1 MPSDCQKQCPTL
13 HRPRHTHTDG
23 RTHTSRQM
31 GILIRSCDGGY
42 DRTTI
47 AGPGPGQKARNER
60 ITHGKRTG
68 QSNQSNQKRKIV
80 TVPLFDDVSNPPVP
94 GIVAG
99 KDVTTTRDTSGKS
112 VDFHFHSHTHRTR
125 YNTVPCRRNWLA
137 VGDFPSSALAV
148 TVTIATPQRLRIRVR
163 VLLIYTM

>member
-1 MPSDCQKQCPTL
+1 MDASGATYYTMNDTQRKIYDVNLFSVPAQKVRGGAPLAVNWKWPRVCASSELAVATGRHCFGARLVGCFKPLLEVPSDCQKQCPTL

-31 GILIRSCDGGY
+31 EILIRSCDGGY

-68 QSNQSNQKRKIV
+68 K
-80 TVPLFDDVSNPPVP
+80 
-94 GIVAG
+94 
-99 KDVTTTRDTSGKS
+99 
-112 VDFHFHSHTHRTR
+112 
-125 YNTVPCRRNWLA
+125 
-137 VGDFPSSALAV
+137 
-148 TVTIATPQRLRIRVR
+148 ATKNEKK
-163 VLLIYTM
+163 